1 MTHHRRHSHC
11 SCTACPLSL
20 PTRSPNTQNRR
31 WPGRTILQK
40 HGSDHLES
48 CCNMLLEHQ
57 TALHSAL
64 HTREQPGRTFLQ
76 SMLHEHQMALVT
88 STHTTPGG
96 GRKGAFVT
104 AFQCLSVSPTQC
116 LSALQH
122 TGGGRAG
129 ADPAADGAVRALHR
143 GLQAAARGESASVV
157 TRQIWTVSS
166 IIMALIT
173 SDCGFQTPV

>member
-31 WPGRTILQK
+31 RPGRTILQK

-122 TGGGRAG
+122 TR
-129 ADPAADGAVRALHR
+129 
-143 GLQAAARGESASVV
+143 QAAAGQEL
-157 TRQIWTVSS
+157 TPRQ
-166 IIMALIT
+166 MALYERFT
-173 SDCGFQTPV
+173 EVSKLLHEVRVPQWSRGKYGLCPPLSWR